1 MCLYMILDTIE
12 ELNNYLQVGWSEML
26 NKDDRFN
33 AKLSSLLKAKEPG
46 HSLASSVEEKIIEIL
61 KSKFVTRVESNRDIA
76 DVWINIDGSF
86 IPFNIKTHIK
96 RFSKGGAKKN
106 GQPNICSMKRIIEGV
121 TNERFNYYFIIWVII
136 DQQTESCE
144 IVIDSLSD
152 LFVRNALTFN
162 DGPGQIMA
170 KQKYCAKGIENNL
183 TLSEILLEL
192 NDFRLL
198 TIKKNREHRDEVSNK
213 LTSSVKTFLEMKRT
227 PV

>member
-1 MCLYMILDTIE
+1 MNLGTIE
-12 ELNNYLQVGWSEML
+12 ELSNYLQVGWSEML
-26 NKDDRFN
+26 TKDDGFN
-33 AKLSSLLKAKEPG
+33 AKLSSLLMVKEPG
-46 HSLASSVEEKIIEIL
+46 HSLAPSVEEKIIEIL
-61 KSKFVTRVESNRDIA
+61 NSNFVTRVESNRDIA
-76 DVWINIDGSF
+76 DVWIDIDDSF

-96 RFSKGGAKKN
+96 RFNKGGAEKY

-121 TNERFNYYFIIWVII
+121 TNEKFNHYFIIWVII
-136 DQQTESCE
+136 DQQTTSCE

-152 LFVRNALTFN
+152 LFVRNALAYN

-192 NDFRLL
+192 NDFRLA
-198 TIKKNREHRDEVSNK
+198 TIKKNREQRDVVSNK

-227 PV
+227 LV